1 MDGGASLHAMTSVRE
16 KTIEAISTSVSRS
29 VVEGEAQ
36 SVETL
41 PLVPFYQKNFPIF
54 RFSIK
59 RYFDILINLLNYKIQ
74 LLLLCVKLQ
83 ESGDLVLSN
92 SLAEMDFAVLR
103 SHRPSLFSSAVPPIQ
118 LRRRWSDI

>member
-1 MDGGASLHAMTSVRE
+1 M
-16 KTIEAISTSVSRS
+16 
-29 VVEGEAQ
+29 
-36 SVETL
+36 
-41 PLVPFYQKNFPIF
+41 N
-54 RFSIK
+54 

-92 SLAEMDFAVLR
+92 SLAEMDFVVIC

>member
-1 MDGGASLHAMTSVRE
+1 M
-16 KTIEAISTSVSRS
+16 
-29 VVEGEAQ
+29 
-36 SVETL
+36 
-41 PLVPFYQKNFPIF
+41 N
-54 RFSIK
+54 

-74 LLLLCVKLQ
+74 LLLLLCVKLQ
-83 ESGDLVLSN
+83 ESGDLALSN